1 MIQKGNTIVYK
12 ASDTYTMFFWL
23 CDIQGDDLI
32 FFDWYAS
39 PRKASPNDFWRMS
52 TKWFD
57 EKVKDGTL
65 EVYETLPLDKYGD
78 IFEKQA
84 MARNNG

>member
-1 MIQKGNTIVYK
+1 
-12 ASDTYTMFFWL
+12 MFFWL

-57 EKVKDGTL
+57 EKVNERTKLFKTAKAAGEYVDKHFGPDKVRMSFKSVQIV
-65 EVYETLPLDKYGD
+65 EVE
-78 IFEKQA
+78 
-84 MARNNG
+84 

>member
-1 MIQKGNTIVYK
+1 
-12 ASDTYTMFFWL
+12 MFYWL
-23 CDIQGDDLI
+23 CDIQGDALV
-32 FFDWYAS
+32 FFSWYAN
-39 PRKASPNDFWRMS
+39 PRKASPNDFWRVP

-57 EKVKDGTL
+57 EKVEEGTL

-84 MARNNG
+84 IERNNG